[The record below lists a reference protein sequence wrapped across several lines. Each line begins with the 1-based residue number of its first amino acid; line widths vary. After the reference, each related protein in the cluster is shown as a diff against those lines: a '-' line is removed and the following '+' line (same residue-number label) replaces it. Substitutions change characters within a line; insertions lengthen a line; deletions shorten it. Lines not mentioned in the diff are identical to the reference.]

1 MKFIRSLK
9 NTLILRW
16 KKSLAANRGRSW
28 VLVCDVDGVLTDG
41 KFWYSNSGKELKVF
55 GSHDS
60 DALKLNTFFSRVE
73 FVTADHRGLGITKT
87 RLADMGW
94 TVQLLDSVKRQE
106 FVEELKVEF
115 NVVFVGDSFSDVPA
129 MKSATLSAAPF
140 GAFPDASR
148 CADIKLSRR
157 GSDGAL
163 AELLQFLEGSR
174 RQVVRGRQ

>member
-1 MKFIRSLK
+1 MKLIRPLR

-16 KKSLAANRGRSW
+16 KTSLAASKGRSW

-60 DALKLNTFFSRVE
+60 DALKLSTFFSRVE
-73 FVTADHRGLGITKT
+73 FVTADHRGIGITKA

-94 TVQLLDSVKRQE
+94 KVQLLDSVKRQK
-106 FVEELKVEF
+106 FIEELRVDS

-140 GAFPDASR
+140 GAFPDAFR

-163 AELLQFLEGSR
+163 AELLQFFEGSR
-174 RQVVRGRQ
+174 RRISGGRQ